1 MVLMLC
7 EEKLGV
13 KSYTHV
19 IEPETEV
26 PPGFL
31 PELEDDVR
39 RLSEGEPVQYVL
51 GFAEFY
57 GLRFN
62 VSPAVLVPRP
72 ETEQLVKEVVCH
84 CLELDRKVR
93 VLDLC
98 TGSGCIAWTVAKE
111 VPEAEV
117 LGVDISDA
125 ALSVAGGQFAEGD
138 VRFLKADVLQRGEG
152 FDEGL
157 FDVIVSNPPYVMD
170 KEKALMRKNVLDYEP
185 HLALFVPDD
194 DPLVFYRALAGW
206 MQRFLKA
213 GGIGFVEINES
224 LGLQTA
230 RVFEDSGYKNTSII
244 KDFFG
249 RDRFLKI
256 SE

>member
-1 MVLMLC
+1 MILMLC

-19 IEPETEV
+19 VEPQTEV
-26 PPGFL
+26 PPEYL
-31 PELEDDVR
+31 AELEDDVR

-84 CLELDRKVR
+84 CLGLGREAR

-98 TGSGCIAWTVAKE
+98 TGSGCIAWTVAHE
-111 VPEAEV
+111 VPDVEV
-117 LGVDISDA
+117 LGVDISEE
-125 ALSVAGGQFAEGD
+125 ALAVAREQSVEGN
-138 VRFLKADVLQRGEG
+138 VRFLKADVLQCGEEV
-152 FDEGL
+152 DEGS

-170 KEKALMRKNVLDYEP
+170 GEKAFMRKNVLEYEP

-206 MQRFLKA
+206 MKRFLKA
-213 GGIGFVEINES
+213 GGMGFVEINES
-224 LGLQTA
+224 LGRQTA
-230 RVFEDSGYKNTSII
+230 RVFVDAGYKNTSII
-244 KDFFG
+244 KDFFDK
-249 RDRFLKI
+249 DRFLKI

>member
-19 IEPETEV
+19 VEPHTEV
-26 PPGFL
+26 PQEYL

-39 RLSEGEPVQYVL
+39 RLAEGEPVQYVL

-84 CLELDRKVR
+84 CLDLGREVR

-98 TGSGCIAWTVAKE
+98 TGSGCIAWTVACE
-111 VPEAEV
+111 VPDAEV
-117 LGVDISDA
+117 LGVDISEDA
-125 ALSVAGGQFAEGD
+125 LRVAKGQPAEGN
-138 VRFLKADVLQRGEG
+138 VRFLKADVLQCGDG
-152 FDEGL
+152 FDEGM

-170 KEKALMRKNVLDYEP
+170 KEKAYMRKNVLEYEP

-206 MQRFLKA
+206 MKRFLKT
-213 GGIGFVEINES
+213 GGAGFVEINES
-224 LGLQTA
+224 LGRQTA
-230 RVFEDSGYKNTSII
+230 RDFEDAGYKNTSII

-249 RDRFLKI
+249 KDRFLKI